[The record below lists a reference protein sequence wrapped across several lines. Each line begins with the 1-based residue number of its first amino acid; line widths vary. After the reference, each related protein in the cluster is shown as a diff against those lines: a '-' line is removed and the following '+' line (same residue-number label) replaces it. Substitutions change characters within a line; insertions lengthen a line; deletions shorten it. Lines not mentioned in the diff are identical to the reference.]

1 MDEAVI
7 NILDDPMALSMTL
20 KKQYENVQLKNAV
33 LRQAEKDKMVQNE
46 AAGLE
51 IDETPQQ
58 SISTDGQDYTIDADT
73 TDMEESKM
81 ETV

>member
-20 KKQYENVQLKNAV
+20 KKQYEDVQNKNAI
-33 LRQAEKDKMVQNE
+33 LRQAEKEQIVENE

-58 SISTDGQDYTIDADT
+58 SISTDG
-73 TDMEESKM
+73 
-81 ETV
+81 

>member
-51 IDETPQQ
+51 IDETPQ
-58 SISTDGQDYTIDADT
+58 
-73 TDMEESKM
+73 
-81 ETV
+81 